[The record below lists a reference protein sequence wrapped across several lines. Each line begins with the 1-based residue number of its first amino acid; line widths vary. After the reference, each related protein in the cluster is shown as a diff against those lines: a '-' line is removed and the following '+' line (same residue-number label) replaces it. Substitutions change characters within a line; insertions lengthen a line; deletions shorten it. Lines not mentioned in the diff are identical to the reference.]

1 MVKRFRCHDGSVI
14 IGPSAYH
21 GVQLFDEFPLC
32 RAFVP
37 FDDSSHFCNVS
48 LDGLSTRFDEGFEP
62 KWWPILIC
70 PSRVGFP
77 YWKLTHREPQKIEAH
92 LTLVLPQRVGDS
104 RLTWF

>member
-37 FDDSSHFCNVS
+37 FDYSSHFCNVS
-48 LDGLSTRFDEGFEP
+48 LDGLSTRFDEGFKP

-77 YWKLTHREPQKIEAH
+77 YRKLAH
-92 LTLVLPQRVGDS
+92 RVG
-104 RLTWF
+104 